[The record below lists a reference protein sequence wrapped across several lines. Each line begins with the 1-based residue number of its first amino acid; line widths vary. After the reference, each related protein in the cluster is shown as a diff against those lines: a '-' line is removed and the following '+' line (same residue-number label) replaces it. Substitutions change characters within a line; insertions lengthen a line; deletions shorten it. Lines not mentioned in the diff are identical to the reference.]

1 MGVVKHCEIVEL
13 IVWLHFIAC
22 FSQLLRRETASEK
35 LCEERDELRAKMEH
49 RGRECVHLNQTKERL
64 EADLALCHDK
74 LHTSHLEVH
83 LSLCLCVHALI
94 RVCVCVGQSY
104 AAETFFNRTFN

>member
-1 MGVVKHCEIVEL
+1 
-13 IVWLHFIAC
+13 
-22 FSQLLRRETASEK
+22 
-35 LCEERDELRAKMEH
+35 MEH

-83 LSLCLCVHALI
+83 ISLCLCVHVLI

-104 AAETFFNRTFN
+104 AAETFLTERLTEGTQWDKMPTHAIY